1 MNMFPKP
8 IALTLALGIALAGNA
23 GAQST
28 MTPAQ
33 QKELDAARADL
44 EKASQRYAELMGK
57 SGGAMAPM
65 RIERREVRRPVIG
78 VLLAGDDKPGVRI
91 VGVTPDSAAAG
102 AGLKGGDRI
111 IRINDKAIDNA
122 NGEARVAQAR
132 AMLAMSA
139 DAKTPVNLAYERDGK
154 TAIATM
160 TPKDGNRFYVMSGP
174 ANGAALEGNVRFYS
188 DGDGKPLTVEV
199 DRIMFDDKNADMA
212 KRHAEMAMV
221 APEVHR
227 EIMRIDS
234 DCKGSDCKMPALVE
248 ALRWSG
254 VNLSTVDAGLG
265 RYFGTDRG
273 VLVLGTGK
281 DLAGLQAGDVIRMI
295 NGKAV
300 NTPREAMDALRA
312 QPADSKVTVD
322 YLRDR
327 KEASVQVTVPKATAP
342 FRITMPSNASHVVE
356 KRRYVMKDKDGKTQT
371 WEGGP
376 NDTPPSWV
384 KDAGKDGQR
393 IERRKTV
400 IVQDAPDGAPPASP
414 KVD

>member
-1 MNMFPKP
+1 MNMFSKP
-8 IALTLALGIALAGNA
+8 ILLAFALGIVLTGNA
-23 GAQST
+23 RGQNATVSEEQRQLHAT
-28 MTPAQ
+28 RVA
-33 QKELDAARADL
+33 ERRADMTG
-44 EKASQRYAELMGK
+44 EYYKSPAEIQIEQREM
-57 SGGAMAPM
+57 
-65 RIERREVRRPVIG
+65 RRPVIG

-91 VGVTPDSAAAG
+91 VGVTPDGAAAE
-102 AGLKGGDRI
+102 AGVKGGDRI
-111 IRINDKAIDNA
+111 IRINDKAIDA
-122 NGEARVAQAR
+122 VSGEARVAQAR

-154 TAIATM
+154 TVTATM
-160 TPKDGNRFYVMSGP
+160 TPKVGNRLFILSDVMSD
-174 ANGAALEGNVRFYS
+174 AKYAESKAHFDASTASRTSS
-188 DGDGKPLTVEV
+188 DSVLASAV
-199 DRIMFDDKNADMA
+199 A
-212 KRHAEMAMV
+212 KRRAAQATMI

-234 DCKGSDCKMPALVE
+234 DCKGNDCKMPALVE

-254 VNLSTVDAGLG
+254 VNLATVDAGLG

-281 DLAGLQAGDVIRMI
+281 DLAGLQVGDVIRTI
-295 NGKAV
+295 DGKAV

-400 IVQDAPDGAPPASP
+400 IVQDGPDGATPASP

>member
-1 MNMFPKP
+1 MTRKRV
-8 IALTLALGIALAGNA
+8 ALTLALGAALAGNA

-28 MTPAQ
+28 ITPAQ

-44 EKASQRYAELMGK
+44 EKASQRYAELMRK
-57 SGGAMAPM
+57 SGGAMAPI

-91 VGVTPDSAAAG
+91 IGVTPDSAAAG

-111 IRINDKAIDNA
+111 LSVNNKTINAPDS
-122 NGEARVAQAR
+122 EARVAQAR
-132 AMLAMSA
+132 GLLAASA

-154 TAIATM
+154 AASASV
-160 TPKDGNRFYVMSGP
+160 TPKDGDRFFVIPDVADAEIKARHAAMS
-174 ANGAALEGNVRFYS
+174 AAS
-188 DGDGKPLTVEV
+188 AA
-199 DRIMFDDKNADMA
+199 RIEADA
-212 KRHAEMAMV
+212 KHRAEMAMI
-221 APEVHR
+221 APDVRR
-227 EIMRIDS
+227 EIIRLDS
-234 DCKGSDCKMPALVE
+234 DCKGDDCKMPALVE

-254 VNLSTVDAGLG
+254 VNLATVDAGLG

-281 DLAGLQAGDVIRMI
+281 DLVGLQAGDVIRAI
-295 NGKAV
+295 NGKPV

-327 KEASVQVTVPKATAP
+327 KEGSAAVTVPKATAP
-342 FRITMPSNASHVVE
+342 FLITMPPNAGQVLE
-356 KRRYVMKDKDGKTQT
+356 KRRYVIKGKDGKTRT

-376 NDTPPSWV
+376 NDTPPAWV
-384 KDAGKDGQR
+384 KD
-393 IERRKTV
+393 
-400 IVQDAPDGAPPASP
+400 